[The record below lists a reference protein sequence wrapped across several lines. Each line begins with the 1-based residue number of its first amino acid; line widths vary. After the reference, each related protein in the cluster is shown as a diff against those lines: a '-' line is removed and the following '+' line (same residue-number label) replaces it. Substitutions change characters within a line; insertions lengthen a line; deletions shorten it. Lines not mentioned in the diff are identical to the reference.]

1 MLVMSVPGGLS
12 IEVLASEGEVR
23 GIINAVSA
31 LGVFVYYI
39 LAVIYAVAGIGLG
52 VYRFYQNFRT
62 DEAYLTFTLPVK
74 RKTLLNSKL
83 LATVITFLAT
93 FLIELT
99 AITISLSVAK
109 GQDGS
114 MLSTVFSDIGAFLR
128 ASYASIGF
136 WCIVYICQAGVL
148 AFEALT
154 AVILFCFSIA
164 NRVSGERSK
173 SKASVGKNL
182 ALVFLIYACMGLISV
197 PIILLVV
204 SMISYGEAVS
214 IAGTITDGESSA
226 VIFLT
231 LIIFT
236 MATVILN
243 VFLYKD
249 NLNKIKNKL
258 NLTYERSAEM
268 KKVLIYI
275 LVISSLLL
283 SLASGGKHS
292 EFDDSFTVWE
302 TSEDASTLSDGA
314 VTYYRYAELPLG
326 MRIEKSY
333 FSYYN
338 EAVLDGDLYDV
349 YANAPESG
357 ILYLYSYTYG
367 IIAYVKE
374 GENTEELDS
383 FLAGNASEIRVIN
396 YDRYTYF
403 DADAELVSRLDTL
416 NTDKVN
422 IDVRKLNFADCY
434 DIAYFDSKDTLAY
447 THGAIYNYEGELY
460 YINYDK
466 LGNNYFD
473 SYGDFSYG
481 RGSVDMY
488 KLPAPLKSEIAE
500 KLDNMENYFEYH
512 TWEGDIT
519 GDDEMTRK
527 EAINIII
534 AITSV
539 LGIVLPIPLLTIG
552 VIFVLRKKGKVDGS
566 TYVLIAAAAIWIIA
580 GIVLLILSL

>member
-1 MLVMSVPGGLS
+1 MLKKCLKYDLKANLLIWSILSVAMLVMSVPGGLS

-52 VYRFYQNFRT
+52 IYRFYQNFRT

-99 AITISLSVAK
+99 SIMISLSVAK

-136 WCIVYICQAGVL
+136 WCIVYICQAVVL

-173 SKASVGKNL
+173 SKASIGKNL
-182 ALVFLIYACMGLISV
+182 ALVFLIYACTGLISV

-214 IAGTITDGESSA
+214 IAGTITEGESSA

-236 MATVILN
+236 MAAVILN

-258 NLTYERSAEM
+258 NLT
-268 KKVLIYI
+268 
-275 LVISSLLL
+275 
-283 SLASGGKHS
+283 
-292 EFDDSFTVWE
+292 
-302 TSEDASTLSDGA
+302 
-314 VTYYRYAELPLG
+314 
-326 MRIEKSY
+326 
-333 FSYYN
+333 
-338 EAVLDGDLYDV
+338 
-349 YANAPESG
+349 
-357 ILYLYSYTYG
+357 
-367 IIAYVKE
+367 
-374 GENTEELDS
+374 
-383 FLAGNASEIRVIN
+383 
-396 YDRYTYF
+396 
-403 DADAELVSRLDTL
+403 
-416 NTDKVN
+416 
-422 IDVRKLNFADCY
+422 
-434 DIAYFDSKDTLAY
+434 
-447 THGAIYNYEGELY
+447 
-460 YINYDK
+460 
-466 LGNNYFD
+466 
-473 SYGDFSYG
+473 
-481 RGSVDMY
+481 
-488 KLPAPLKSEIAE
+488 
-500 KLDNMENYFEYH
+500 
-512 TWEGDIT
+512 
-519 GDDEMTRK
+519 
-527 EAINIII
+527 
-534 AITSV
+534 
-539 LGIVLPIPLLTIG
+539 
-552 VIFVLRKKGKVDGS
+552 
-566 TYVLIAAAAIWIIA
+566 
-580 GIVLLILSL
+580 